1 MQINARLLE
10 EAQSEALGQPQP
22 IAALPAPGAAEGAP
36 KKSAHCGHVGEHA
49 RQLSWNESLGRTS
62 SLLASDGSPAMMLCE
77 ALLRARALEAL
88 VASLL
93 Y

>member
-22 IAALPAPGAAEGAP
+22 MAALPAPGAAEGAP
-36 KKSAHCGHVGEHA
+36 QKKSAHCGHVGKHA
-49 RQLSWNESLGRTS
+49 RRLSGNESLGHTS

-77 ALLRARALEAL
+77 AL
-88 VASLL
+88 VP
-93 Y
+93 